1 MITRRRA
8 LSEAGLLAA
17 GLTALGRPVLA
28 QPAWP
33 TRPIRMIVP
42 FAPGGSTDI
51 IGRYLAKEAGER
63 LGQVITVDNKP
74 GAGAV
79 IGLNELSQAR
89 PDGYTIGMTNS
100 GMVFQPLYG
109 ITRHNYPT
117 ELTAVA
123 QVGEIPFIL
132 AVRADAPWKTL
143 GELVDWARAH
153 PGEFMCGITG
163 FGNTSH
169 IGPEKLRMDAGIQM
183 EAVNYPG
190 GGPLITALLGG
201 QLQAISNNPVDLR
214 EYIRSGSVRVL
225 AAFAERRLEDPALRN
240 IPTAREAGYDIVVTL
255 WQGVGAP
262 GNLPPPVLRRLDEV
276 FGEVLRR
283 PETQAA
289 VREYGLQPSY
299 LDAAAFQR
307 KWVED
312 QEQQRR
318 IVTETGILDRIR
330 GQNR

>member
-1 MITRRRA
+1 MLTRRRVLQA
-8 LSEAGLLAA
+8 AGGISGTLAA
-17 GLTALGRPVLA
+17 APKPAGA
-28 QPAWP
+28 QAAYP

-51 IGRYLAKEAGER
+51 IGRYLAREVGER

-79 IGLNELSQAR
+79 IGLNELAQAR

-109 ITRHNYPT
+109 ITRHNYPA
-117 ELTAVA
+117 ELQAIA

-132 AVRADAPWKTL
+132 AVRADSPWRTL
-143 GELVDWARAH
+143 ADLVNWARAH
-153 PGEFMCGITG
+153 PGQLMCGITG

-169 IGPEKLRMDAGIQM
+169 IGPEKLRMDAGFQM

-201 QLQAISNNPVDLR
+201 QIHAISNNPVDLR
-214 EYIRSGSVRVL
+214 EHIRSGAVRVL
-225 AAFAERRLEDPALRN
+225 TAFAEKRLEDPALRD
-240 IPTAREAGYDIVVTL
+240 IPTAREAGYDVVVTL
-255 WQGVGAP
+255 WQGVGTP
-262 GNLPPPVLRRLDEV
+262 GNLPAPIVQRLDTV
-276 FGEVLRR
+276 FREVLTS
-283 PETQAA
+283 PAAQKA
-289 VREYGLQPSY
+289 VREYGLQPAY
-299 LDAAAFQR
+299 LDAAAFQK

-312 QEQQRR
+312 QENQRR
-318 IVTETGILDRIR
+318 IVTETGILDIIR

>member
-1 MITRRRA
+1 
-8 LSEAGLLAA
+8 
-17 GLTALGRPVLA
+17 
-28 QPAWP
+28 
-33 TRPIRMIVP
+33 
-42 FAPGGSTDI
+42 
-51 IGRYLAKEAGER
+51 
-63 LGQVITVDNKP
+63 VITVENKP

-79 IGLNELSQAR
+79 IGLNELAQSRA
-89 PDGYTIGMTNS
+89 DGYTIGMTNS

-117 ELTAVA
+117 ELTAIA

-143 GELVDWARAH
+143 GELVEWARTH

-169 IGPEKLRMDAGIQM
+169 IGPEKLRMDAKIQM
-183 EAVNYPG
+183 ESVNYPG

-201 QLQAISNNPVDLR
+201 QIQAISNNPVDLR
-214 EYIRSGSVRVL
+214 EYIRSGVVRVL
-225 AAFAERRLEDPALRN
+225 TAFAEKRLEDPTLRD

-262 GNLPPPVLRRLDEV
+262 GNLPAPVVQRLDSV
-276 FGEVLRR
+276 FREVLNR
-283 PETQAA
+283 PQTQAA
-289 VREYGLQPSY
+289 VREYGLQPKY
-299 LDAAAFQR
+299 LDAAAFQQ

-312 QEQQRR
+312 QEVQRR
-318 IVTETGILDRIR
+318 LVTETGILDRIR
-330 GQNR
+330 EQNR